1 MRVIH
6 RSLIETILG
15 ASLWGLS
22 GNAAQVLF
30 QEYRFP
36 VNGLVAAR
44 MLASGLVLLLII
56 RPSAPPRPWARLLA
70 LAVVGYAGAQFFYL
84 IAIQYSDAPTATLLQ
99 FLFLP
104 IVACYEAMTGWF
116 RWSDRWTLTIIL
128 ALVGTFFLVVGE
140 SLKVLI
146 TPLGFAAGLLA
157 AFSGA
162 YYTLG
167 SKEYVRKYG
176 SWWITS
182 YGFTIG
188 GLIAAPFSVSSL
200 WNYRFPATATDPLQ
214 LWFLLLF
221 VILFGTLFAFGLY
234 VSGLKHLTATETG
247 VASSVEPIVS
257 ALAAYVFLG
266 VVLTPSQYFGG
277 ALIVLAVILV
287 AIRAKRT
294 IDNHRQ

>member
-6 RSLIETILG
+6 RSLFETILG

-44 MLASGLVLLLII
+44 MLASGVVLMLIV
-56 RPSAPPRPWARLLA
+56 RPGVPPRPWARLVA
-70 LAVVGYAGAQFFYL
+70 LAVVGFAGSQFFYL
-84 IAIQYSDAPTATLLQ
+84 LAIQYSNAPTATLLQ

-104 IVACYEAMTGWF
+104 MVACYEAMTGWF

-128 ALVGTFFLVVGE
+128 ALVGTLLLVTGE

-146 TPLGFAAGLLA
+146 TPLGLTAGLLA
-157 AFSGA
+157 AFTGA

-167 SKEYVRKYG
+167 SKPYVRKRG

-188 GLIAAPFSVSSL
+188 GLIALPFGVSSL
-200 WNYRFPATATDPLQ
+200 WNYQLPASASDSLRF
-214 LWFLLLF
+214 WFLLVF

-234 VSGLKHLTATETG
+234 VSGLKTSDSYRNG
-247 VASSVEPIVS
+247 SSVLP
-257 ALAAYVFLG
+257 
-266 VVLTPSQYFGG
+266 
-277 ALIVLAVILV
+277 
-287 AIRAKRT
+287 RT
-294 IDNHRQ
+294 YRLCPGSFRFPWSCPDTDSIPWRSTHRVGRYPCCN